1 MTERTPGRPSN
12 AVSSHQKHPPAKI
25 AVARS
30 PGGRALDARD
40 AASQSTTPA
49 ATRNFKTSLLLR
61 FETTPPRHIRFQNRY
76 GGFTPGGSCVI
87 LSEAKD
93 LLSAGGADPSSL
105 RSSG

>member
-40 AASQSTTPA
+40 RASQSATPA
-49 ATRNFKTSLLLR
+49 ATRNFKTGLLTSLRDNPASAHLIPEPVRR
-61 FETTPPRHIRFQNRY
+61 FHIRKMGRLGLTLRAVF
-76 GGFTPGGSCVI
+76 P
-87 LSEAKD
+87 
-93 LLSAGGADPSSL
+93 LSAKAA
-105 RSSG
+105 RRTNF